1 MYVTRSLSHYKTSP
15 EALYLPPEGPNSGY
29 LVIQD
34 EESETYSCF
43 GLCKN
48 RYLAELPFPQNKILT
63 TRYSSGSGENR
74 HVSYNEVV
82 FIPVLN
88 QPLSSN
94 RYYALK
100 PHGSHK
106 GYVYVFTCLDNLLE
120 VIIHV

>member
-1 MYVTRSLSHYKTSP
+1 MYVTRPLSHYKTSP

-100 PHGSHK
+100 PNGSHK
-106 GYVYVFTCLDNLLE
+106 GYVYVFTCLE
-120 VIIHV
+120 